1 METKESSPE
10 LLISFQAKV
19 FAFYVQLTH
28 RPVMLERHGGDGFMT
43 SEKSINVEEVTS
55 LSKIKLVVT
64 DSETHSL
71 EELNGA
77 PTASKL
83 APTSTE
89 GNVRSEIDD
98 PEKVM
103 RELPVDDFF
112 KVLEQATPEQ
122 LQALIHTFE
131 KGARTKGG
139 TAILQKVIEVPNEPR
154 TTMSIISWW
163 EWRRPLY
170 NLVLAITG
178 LPSVLVLWL
187 LIGLPLMLCVMSG
200 LCYLFFANICYTL
213 GTPAEMVART
223 CYKEKAE
230 TYGPV
235 LLTLG
240 TIFSVILTIA
250 LELVV
255 VGFMCLGAFQ
265 FF

>member
-1 METKESSPE
+1 M
-10 LLISFQAKV
+10 V
-19 FAFYVQLTH
+19 DFYVQLTH
-28 RPVMLERHGGDGFMT
+28 RPVMLERHGGDGSMT
-43 SEKSINVEEVTS
+43 SDKSVNIEEITS

-71 EELNGA
+71 QESNGV
-77 PTASKL
+77 S
-83 APTSTE
+83 SV

-112 KVLEQATPEQ
+112 RVLEQATPEQ

-139 TAILQKVIEVPNEPR
+139 TAILRKVIEVPQEPR

-170 NLVLAITG
+170 NLVLAITE

-187 LIGLPLMLCVMSG
+187 LIGLPLTVCVMSG